1 MKILGNVGV
10 YNTYDKNANKTVK
23 DKNASVQNK
32 SNKDKVEISNQ
43 AMEQNVKNSEVEYL
57 KAKLNTIDDRE
68 SRINDLKAQIAA
80 GTYSVSTEDL
90 ADAILESKK
99 V

>member
-43 AMEQNVKNSEVEYL
+43 AMEQNVKNSEV
-57 KAKLNTIDDRE
+57 
-68 SRINDLKAQIAA
+68 
-80 GTYSVSTEDL
+80 G
-90 ADAILESKK
+90 
-99 V
+99 

>member
-1 MKILGNVGV
+1 MKILCNVGV

-23 DKNASVQNK
+23 DKNDVVQNK
-32 SNKDKVEISNQ
+32 NNKDKVEISNQ
-43 AMEQNVKNSEVEYL
+43 AIEQNVKNSEVEYL
-57 KAKLNTIDDRE
+57 KARLNTIDDRE
-68 SRINDLKAQIAA
+68 ARINDLKAQIAA